1 LVSLQPSQVSAYM
14 GDTRLFSNNL
24 EEAIKVNW
32 EILAIFREH
41 KLYCKASK
49 CEFHRD
55 QMELLGVT
63 ISGDG
68 LGMEEKKV
76 MAIQDWPVH
85 TNLKEMKGFIGFC
98 NFYCRFLKNFA
109 LIAQPL
115 HDLNKKGLPWKW
127 GPSQQ
132 LAFEQLKELIAV
144 EPCLKQPELDKPFRM
159 ETNAS
164 AFAYGA
170 ALSQKQKNGRYH
182 PEVFMSK
189 SMIPAERNYDAY
201 DREALGIVKPLQHWR
216 YWLQGTQKPI
226 EIITDHKNLLSGFN
240 DKPTPSK

>member
-1 LVSLQPSQVSAYM
+1 M
-14 GDTRLFSNNL
+14 DDTGSFANNL
-24 EEAIKVNW
+24 EEAIKVNQ

-76 MAIQDWPVH
+76 TAIQDWLVP

-109 LIAQPL
+109 IIA
-115 HDLNKKGLPWKW
+115 
-127 GPSQQ
+127 
-132 LAFEQLKELIAV
+132 
-144 EPCLKQPELDKPFRM
+144 
-159 ETNAS
+159 
-164 AFAYGA
+164 
-170 ALSQKQKNGRYH
+170 
-182 PEVFMSK
+182 
-189 SMIPAERNYDAY
+189 
-201 DREALGIVKPLQHWR
+201 
-216 YWLQGTQKPI
+216 
-226 EIITDHKNLLSGFN
+226 
-240 DKPTPSK
+240 